1 MYQKYGDKFVV
12 SDIDLPISEGKLTA
26 FIGPNGA
33 GKSTLLA
40 MMSRLIPKD
49 TGEIYLKQAKAISH
63 KNCPFKT
70 SQRCTT

>member
-49 TGEIYLKQAKAISH
+49 TGEIYLDKQEVKPGSNRLFTKIAL
-63 KNCPFKT
+63 
-70 SQRCTT
+70 

>member
-1 MYQKYGDKFVV
+1 MIQMSDVSKYGDKFVV

-49 TGEIYLKQAKAISH
+49 TGEVIW
-63 KNCPFKT
+63 T
-70 SQRCTT
+70 SK